1 MRARYAD
8 GISGFAFRS
17 LRLRR
22 HARRSKPGATMFETR
37 KILAS
42 LARIEAKLGI
52 IQKEEETNTMDIT
65 QITTDVTAQTTVST
79 PWARPRVE
87 RAIL

>member
-1 MRARYAD
+1 
-8 GISGFAFRS
+8 
-17 LRLRR
+17 
-22 HARRSKPGATMFETR
+22 MFETR